1 MSRFGSL
8 ADAPA
13 SFRLVGA
20 RLIDPASVTDASGDL
35 AVVDGVIAAPADAPA
50 TLPAFDASGLVVT
63 PGFCDLGAQAG
74 EAGVDD
80 LARAAA
86 RGGWT
91 SVCVASSAALPLTS
105 AAEVQSVAGMRS
117 SARLRPIA
125 ALTGGAEEHLA
136 ELGAL
141 AEAGAVA
148 IGDAVSRSAAL
159 TRAALLYLAPL
170 GLPLVVRPEEPTL
183 AAGTL
188 VRAGAVSSRLGLPG
202 WPPSAELTVVERDL
216 ALAAETG
223 GRVHFAH
230 LSTAASV
237 EAVRRARGA
246 GVAAT
251 CSVTPHHLALTDR
264 WVAGERRFAWEEP
277 PTSADAA
284 PAIHEALAYDPTCR
298 VRPPLPSSADAAA
311 LRAALADGTVDAIAT
326 DRTPLPLQRTL
337 VEFAGAEPGMI
348 GLETALSLGL
358 AAVAAG
364 ELSLVALLSAMSARP
379 AALIGER
386 RSLAPGTVADLVA
399 FEPAATWRVER
410 ETLASVHA
418 NTPLLGRQLPGLV
431 RLTVA
436 EGRITYDDL
445 LHARSLREEGGCGQ
459 GLSRRRVTHLHAGG
473 RLPRRTLPGAYA
485 PLTGRNRGP
494 RMRAGARYGTIRS
507 PHPSSRSE

>member
-1 MSRFGSL
+1 MSRFGSQS
-8 ADAPA
+8 DASA
-13 SFRLVGA
+13 SFRLAGA
-20 RLIDPASVTDASGDL
+20 RLIDPAAGSDASGDL
-35 AVVDGVIAAPADAPA
+35 AVVDGVIVPAADAPP
-50 TLPAFDASGLVVT
+50 TLPAVDAAGLVVT
-63 PGFCDLGAQAG
+63 PGFCDLRAEAG
-74 EAGVDD
+74 EAGLDD

-91 SVCVASSAALPLTS
+91 SVCVAPSAALPLTS
-105 AAEVQSVAGMRS
+105 AAEVREIAGIS
-117 SARLRPIA
+117 SCTRLRPIA
-125 ALTGGAEEHLA
+125 ALTAGADERFA
-136 ELGAL
+136 ELGTL

-188 VRAGAVSSRLGLPG
+188 MRAGAVSSRLGLPG
-202 WPPSAELTVVERDL
+202 WPASAELTMVERDL

-223 GRVHFAH
+223 GLVHFAH
-230 LSTAASV
+230 LSTAGAI
-237 EAVRRARGA
+237 EAVTRARRD

-264 WVAGERRFAWEEP
+264 WVAGERRFAWDEEP
-277 PTSADAA
+277 TRA
-284 PAIHEALAYDPTCR
+284 PPNLDEALAYDGACR
-298 VRPPLPSSADAAA
+298 VRPPMPSSTDAAA
-311 LRAALADGTVDAIAT
+311 LRAAVADGTVDAIAT
-326 DRTPLPLQRTL
+326 DHTPLPLQRKL
-337 VEFAGAEPGMI
+337 VEFAAAEPGMI

-358 AAVAAG
+358 AAIAAG
-364 ELSLVALLSAMSARP
+364 ELSLTALLAAMSLRP

-399 FEPAATWRVER
+399 FDPDATWTVAR

-418 NTPLLGRQLPGLV
+418 NTPLLGRELPGVV

-445 LHARSLREEGGCGQ
+445 L
-459 GLSRRRVTHLHAGG
+459 
-473 RLPRRTLPGAYA
+473 
-485 PLTGRNRGP
+485 
-494 RMRAGARYGTIRS
+494 RA
-507 PHPSSRSE
+507 